1 MFFLD
6 DVTDISKYSSFKDIK
21 LDLNNKINSLIQSIN
36 NTNKKDKKSLAKIL
50 LPRFKN
56 ILDQFNTIIELKKT
70 EIDEKKKLEEKI
82 IYDNRIVERKNFFD
96 ILKELPKEN
105 ISILKVLEFN
115 EWIYSSIINKLNE
128 QKKFFIDKK
137 NKAIQK
143 AEQFLKKYP
152 SPNIEE
158 EINKID
164 FNDLTKQDWKYL
176 DNNYQLVTFY
186 DNIQNIPGISL
197 LSYEES
203 KDIALSK
210 FGIYLENNQRLFFSK
225 KKDSLSYKE
234 EFKKIEDIIKLDT
247 FNKCYGRITPTT
259 PSDLIKILEKM
270 GHNVD
275 IRNVKTGTHMVLYL
289 TKPNGDKET
298 AIFHVHHKELKSP
311 VICSILRQLNIHTA
325 TYRQY
330 L

>member
-1 MFFLD
+1 M
-6 DVTDISKYSSFKDIK
+6 K
-21 LDLNNKINSLIQSIN
+21 
-36 NTNKKDKKSLAKIL
+36 
-50 LPRFKN
+50 
-56 ILDQFNTIIELKKT
+56 
-70 EIDEKKKLEEKI
+70 KKKLEEKI

-289 TKPNGDKET
+289 TKPNGDKRDCY
-298 AIFHVHHKELKSP
+298 FPCPS
-311 VICSILRQLNIHTA
+311 
-325 TYRQY
+325 
-330 L
+330 